1 MASALVLPDTATPD
15 PARRGPDTKL
25 LGRTASTVDNRAA
38 TVARQIHRWMRRYAL
53 AEARRQIAEFERSS
67 YARYVF
73 AKAEPPSRRDL
84 EAELWR
90 ILTTSGL
97 AVFRSSARR
106 TVGSRKVVL
115 TDQATRAF
123 LADKRIKLQQIM
135 KTTHRAVTDSVRQIM
150 LTALDEDPRPSTTEI
165 GRRIARVYHGD
176 AGGEE
181 IARVPAPLT
190 GSRVLPTQRVSTDPK
205 GNLYVFSFERA
216 ALIART
222 ELAQAENEGIVEGYR
237 ATGVEGLRWLA
248 YRDGRSGDR
257 RHNEMHGETV
267 RLGETFE
274 LPDGTRMRYP
284 GDSRAPIKHL
294 ANCRCTVAPV
304 MIME

>member
-1 MASALVLPDTATPD
+1 MAVAAALPDT

-25 LGRTASTVDNRAA
+25 LGRTASVVDNRAG
-38 TVARQIHRWMRRYAL
+38 VMARKLHRWMRRYAV
-53 AEARRQIAEFERSS
+53 AEARRQVAAFEAGP

-73 AKAEPPSRRDL
+73 GKAEGDIPGRRQL
-84 EAELWR
+84 ERELWD
-90 ILTTSGL
+90 ILVDDSSEM
-97 AVFRSSARR
+97 FRSSMRR
-106 TVGSRKVVL
+106 TIGSRQAVL
-115 TDQATRAF
+115 TDRAMRLF
-123 LADKRIKLQQIM
+123 LAEKRIKLQQIM
-135 KTTHRAVTDSVRQIM
+135 RTTHRDVTNSVRQIM
-150 LTALDEDPRPSTTEI
+150 LTALQEDPRPSTTEI
-165 GRRIARVYHGD
+165 GRRIARTYHGA

-181 IARVPAPLT
+181 IARVPAPLRD
-190 GSRVLPTQRVSTDPK
+190 SRVLPTQRVKTDPK

-222 ELAQAENEGIVEGYR
+222 EMVQAENEGIVQGYK
-237 ATGVEGLRWLA
+237 ATGVEGLKWLA

-257 RHNEMHGETV
+257 KHDEMHGIIV
-267 RLGETFE
+267 RVGEYFT

-304 MIME
+304 FLME